1 MTPEQKGETRFCVFR
16 SPEWGIRALV
26 KIIQT
31 YERKYSLDTVR
42 GIINRWAPPVENDT
56 GSYISQVAK
65 ALDVE
70 PDEPLN
76 IFKARTMLVLCKAII
91 RHENGVQPYD
101 DATIR
106 AGIALAGVKAPKPKP
121 LLASKRLRGGAMVG
135 GATTR
140 MSRCACREPRRNRLS
155 VPILITGLVSR
166 AEGAHR
172 KSGSLPARHRA
183 LLDR

>member
-65 ALDVE
+65 ALPMV
-70 PDEPLN
+70 
-76 IFKARTMLVLCKAII
+76 RSTS
-91 RHENGVQPYD
+91 
-101 DATIR
+101 
-106 AGIALAGVKAPKPKP
+106 
-121 LLASKRLRGGAMVG
+121 LLG
-135 GATTR
+135 
-140 MSRCACREPRRNRLS
+140 
-155 VPILITGLVSR
+155 
-166 AEGAHR
+166 
-172 KSGSLPARHRA
+172 
-183 LLDR
+183 